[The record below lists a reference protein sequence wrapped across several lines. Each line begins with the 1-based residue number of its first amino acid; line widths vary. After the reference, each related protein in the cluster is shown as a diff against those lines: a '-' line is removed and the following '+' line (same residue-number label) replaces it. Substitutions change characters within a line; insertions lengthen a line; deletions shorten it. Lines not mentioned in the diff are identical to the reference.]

1 MGRVHGGDQSR
12 EAKMDG
18 GGQKRTKFLKSG
30 KIVIILHGKYAGR
43 KAVIVKNYDDGSG
56 SRAYGH
62 CLVVGIDKYP
72 LKVTKQM
79 GPKKVAKRSK
89 IKSFVK
95 VANYNH
101 IMPTRYSL
109 DVDLKHSVTPDVIQ
123 NISARA
129 DAKKASKKILE
140 ERYATLLKTGKS
152 KWFYQKLRF

>member
-1 MGRVHGGDQSR
+1 MGGDQSR

-89 IKSFVK
+89 IKSFV
-95 VANYNH
+95 
-101 IMPTRYSL
+101 MWPTTTTSC
-109 DVDLKHSVTPDVIQ
+109 PP
-123 NISARA
+123 
-129 DAKKASKKILE
+129 
-140 ERYATLLKTGKS
+140 ATAWTWTS
-152 KWFYQKLRF
+152 STA

>member
-1 MGRVHGGDQSR
+1 MGTPEKGRLD
-12 EAKMDG
+12 KMDG
-18 GGQKRTKFLKSG
+18 GGKRTKFLKSG
-30 KIVIILHGKYAGR
+30 KIVILLKGKYAGK

-56 SRAYGH
+56 ARSYGH

-79 GPKKVAKRSK
+79 GPKKVSKRSK
-89 IKSFVK
+89 IKPFIK

-109 DVDLKHSVTPDVIQ
+109 DVDLKHTVTPDVIQ
-123 NISARA
+123 NTSART

-140 ERYATLLKTGKS
+140 ERYATLLKNGKS

>member
-1 MGRVHGGDQSR
+1 MGGDQSR

-18 GGQKRTKFLKSG
+18 GGQKRTKFLKS
-30 KIVIILHGKYAGR
+30 VIILHGKYAGR

-101 IMPTRYSL
+101 IMPPRYSL
-109 DVDLKHSVTPDVIQ
+109 DVDLKHSVSPDVIQ

>member
-1 MGRVHGGDQSR
+1 MGGDQSR

-18 GGQKRTKFLKSG
+18 GGQKRTKFSKSG

-79 GPKKVAKRSK
+79 GPK
-89 IKSFVK
+89 K

>member
-1 MGRVHGGDQSR
+1 MGGDQSR

-72 LKVTKQM
+72 L
-79 GPKKVAKRSK
+79 KVAKRSK